1 MRKCYAGADIG
12 SRNECIRRIVMNKV
26 KKFFSANIREISLI
40 IVMIVIAVFVQVRS
54 GGRFL
59 TGENLNDML
68 MEASVLAIMAVGMMM
83 VMLTGGIDLSI
94 GATMALSAMV
104 GGTLLKS
111 SVASGSPLPNIVI
124 VIVAIAIGTVCGL
137 INGTLVS
144 RLRILPII
152 ATLGMMN
159 IFRGATYLVADGSWI
174 KQAEMGPQFLGLAT
188 GSVFGINNLLIIAV
202 IVYIIAYFFAGYT
215 RTGRKIYA
223 VGNSEESARVSGI
236 KTKNI
241 LTLAYTIMGA
251 IAGLGGILYV
261 CKYGVAQGETCTG
274 YEMNVIAACVL
285 GGVSI
290 TGGRGKVPGV
300 LLGAILLGMLNNAMP
315 LIQVSSFWQEAI
327 RGAIILFSIITNA
340 MIQRNVELKALRRRN
355 I

>member
-1 MRKCYAGADIG
+1 MDKI
-12 SRNECIRRIVMNKV
+12 

-40 IVMIVIAVFVQVRS
+40 IVMIVIAVFVQMRS
-54 GGRFL
+54 GGAFL
-59 TGENLNDML
+59 TSINISDML
-68 MEASVLAIMAVGMMM
+68 KETSVLAIMAVGMMM
-83 VMLTGGIDLSI
+83 VIITGGIDLSI

-104 GGTLLKS
+104 GGTILKN
-111 SVASGSPLPNIVI
+111 SVLSGSPIPNIVI
-124 VIVAIAIGTVCGL
+124 VLIAIGVGIVCGL

-144 RLRILPII
+144 KLKILPII

-159 IFRGATYLVADGSWI
+159 IFRGATYLVANGSWV
-174 KQAEMGPQFLGLAT
+174 KQAEMGPDFLSLAT
-188 GSVFGINNLLIIAV
+188 GKVFGMSNLLIIAV
-202 IVYIIAYFFAGYT
+202 GVYIVAYFFMGHT

-236 KTKNI
+236 KTDRV
-241 LTLAYTIMGA
+241 LTMAYVIMGA

-290 TGGRGKVPGV
+290 TGGTGKVPGV

-315 LIQVSSFWQEAI
+315 LIQVSPFWQDAI
-327 RGAIILFSIITNA
+327 RGLIILFSIVTNA
-340 MIQRNVELKALRRRN
+340 LIQRNVELKVLRRRN

>member
-1 MRKCYAGADIG
+1 MDKL
-12 SRNECIRRIVMNKV
+12 
-26 KKFFSANIREISLI
+26 KKFFSSNIREISLI
-40 IVMIVIAVFVQVRS
+40 IVMIVIAAFVQVRS

-59 TGENLNDML
+59 TSTNLNDML
-68 MEASVLAIMAVGMMM
+68 METSVLAIMAVGMMM
-83 VMLTGGIDLSI
+83 VVITGGIDLSI
-94 GATMALSAMV
+94 GAIMALCAML
-104 GGTLLKS
+104 GGTLLKG
-111 SVASGSPLPNIVI
+111 SVLAGNPLPNLLI
-124 VIVAIAIGTVCGL
+124 VIVAVAVGLVCGL
-137 INGTLVS
+137 INGVLVS
-144 RLRILPII
+144 KLKILPII

-159 IFRGATYLVADGSWI
+159 IYRGTAYLVANGSWI
-174 KQAEMGPQFLGLAT
+174 KQAEMGPKFLSLAT
-188 GSVFGINNLLIIAV
+188 GGVFNINNLLIIAIV
-202 IVYIIAYFFAGYT
+202 VYIIAYFFAGHT

-236 KTKNI
+236 KTDRI
-241 LTLAYTIMGA
+241 LLLAYTIMGA

-290 TGGRGKVPGV
+290 TGGTGKVPGV

-327 RGAIILFSIITNA
+327 RGGIILFSIIANA
-340 MIQRNVELKALRRRN
+340 LIQRNVEMKALRRRN